1 MDLKQNLMHCLRV
14 PNGGDKTKGKEPMLT
29 EFKSINSLPAAV
41 FKMEAHES
49 RSAKYAHIPTI
60 DIVQHMSALGYGVV
74 QAQAANVRKAHK
86 FGFNTHIVKFQHYD
100 APVNHDGTV
109 AQILLRN
116 AHDGTKAVELFG
128 GVFRFVCANGI
139 VTYSKDY
146 GSASLGH
153 RGGNLWDRI
162 KSAVSHIQA
171 STTAAD
177 RLIDGWSKKHLTY
190 AQQLDF
196 AQAALELRYPVADK
210 RPVVAG
216 DLLEAK
222 RPEDAQDNAWCTFN
236 RVQEH
241 LTRGGIQGVAM
252 GKVRSI
258 RRIRGADS
266 DLRLNAQLWGIG
278 ESMFA

>member
-1 MDLKQNLMHCLRV
+1 MHCLCA
-14 PNGGDKTKGKEPMLT
+14 PNGGGKTKGKEPMLT
-29 EFKSINSLPAAV
+29 QFKSINELPPAV
-41 FKMEAHES
+41 FKMEPHHT
-49 RSAKYAHIPTI
+49 RSEKYAHIPTI
-60 DIVQHMSALGYGVV
+60 DIVQHMSELGYGVV
-74 QAQAANVRKAHK
+74 QAQAARVRKAHK

-100 APVNHDGTV
+100 APIQHDGTV
-109 AQILLRN
+109 NQILLRN

-146 GSASLGH
+146 GKAALGH

-162 KSAVSHIQA
+162 VAAVSHIEAATMA
-171 STTAAD
+171 SD
-177 RLIDGWSKKHLTY
+177 RLIDGWTRKHLSY

-196 AQAALELRYPVADK
+196 AQAALELRYPIADK

-252 GKVRSI
+252 GEVRRI

-266 DLRLNAQLWGIG
+266 DLRLNAQLWGLG
-278 ESMFA
+278 ERLFA

>member
-1 MDLKQNLMHCLRV
+1 MRA
-14 PNGGDKTKGKEPMLT
+14 PNGGGKAKGKEPMLT
-29 EFKSINSLPAAV
+29 EFKNVNELPAAV
-41 FKMEAHES
+41 FKMEAHDS
-49 RSAKYAHIPTI
+49 RSPKYRHIPTI
-60 DIVQHMSALGYGVV
+60 DIVQHMSELGFGVV

-86 FGFNTHIVKFQHYD
+86 YGFNTHIVKFQHYD
-100 APVNHDGTV
+100 APIQHDGTV
-109 AQILLRN
+109 SQILLRN

-162 KSAVSHIQA
+162 KAAVEHIQA
-171 STTAAD
+171 STNASD
-177 RLIDGWSKKHLTY
+177 RLIDGWTRKHLSY
-190 AQQLDF
+190 SQQLDF
-196 AQAALELRYPVADK
+196 AQAALELRYPIADK

-258 RRIRGADS
+258 RKIRGADS
-266 DLRLNAQLWGIG
+266 DLRLNAQLWGLG
-278 ESMFA
+278 ERLFA

>member
-1 MDLKQNLMHCLRV
+1 MF
-14 PNGGDKTKGKEPMLT
+14 T
-29 EFKSINSLPAAV
+29 EFKNINELPAAV

-74 QAQAANVRKAHK
+74 DAQAARVRKAHK
-86 FGFNTHIVKFQHYD
+86 YGFNTHIVKFQHFD

-177 RLIDGWSKKHLTY
+177 RLIDGWSKKHLSY

-196 AQAALELRYPVADK
+196 AQAALELRYPIADK

-216 DLLEAK
+216 DLLEAN
-222 RPEDAQDNAWCTFN
+222 RPEDKGDDAWRVFN

-241 LTRGGIQGVAM
+241 ITRGGLQGNAM
-252 GKVRSI
+252 GKIRTV

-266 DLRLNAQLWGIG
+266 DLRLNAQLWTLG
-278 ESMFA
+278 EGLFA